1 MGRVGGSERLTP
13 AHPPPTPP
21 PEAEGDG
28 VKGWKRAGLMH
39 QLRGQSPFS
48 NRKEEKFSLGSV
60 IGQKKEIKSIQTGK
74 EDPSCHCVW
83 MSSSRRDAPQPHK
96 KQLEIVSELKVPGYN
111 PSNLGLS
118 LYANS
123 ELSDIELYH
132 L

>member
-1 MGRVGGSERLTP
+1 MSAVINPNKAILNFTLSVRQKVQRGVSKMGRVGEPERLTP

-28 VKGWKRAGLMH
+28 VKGWKRAGLMR
-39 QLRGQSPFS
+39 QLRGQSPLS

-83 MSSSRRDAPQPHK
+83 MPSSRTEMPP
-96 KQLEIVSELKVPGYN
+96 N
-111 PSNLGLS
+111 PTKN
-118 LYANS
+118 Y
-123 ELSDIELYH
+123 
-132 L
+132 